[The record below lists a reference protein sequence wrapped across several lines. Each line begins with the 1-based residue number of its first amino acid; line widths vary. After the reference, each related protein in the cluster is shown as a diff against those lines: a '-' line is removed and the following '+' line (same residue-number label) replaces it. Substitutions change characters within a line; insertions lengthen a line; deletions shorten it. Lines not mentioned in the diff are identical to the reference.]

1 MKLGDGEDG
10 SQICLVNKNLLIVER
25 NSKFVLIDVN
35 KRSYIKEIKIEESF
49 SKMMSLN
56 EKTFLTIDN
65 YSFCQYEIGRY
76 SDKISYLRKKNLRND
91 YIIKYPDNKLL
102 AIKDEKIYIYG

>member
-1 MKLGDGEDG
+1 MGDGEKG

-35 KRSYIKEIKIEESF
+35 KRSFIKEIKIKESF

-56 EKTFLTIDN
+56 EKTFLTIN
-65 YSFCQYEIGRY
+65 EYGFCQYEIEN
-76 SDKISYLRKKNLRND
+76 SNKISYLRQEKLSND
-91 YIIKYPDNKLL
+91 CIIKYPDNKLL